1 MFSLHENVDLS
12 NFYVVHGALHM
23 SSFWLK
29 GLSMYFGSMA
39 FFIHFKIQLYII
51 FFYKSN
57 KHADILILQSYCDY

>member
-39 FFIHFKIQLYII
+39 FFIHFKSQL
-51 FFYKSN
+51 
-57 KHADILILQSYCDY
+57 